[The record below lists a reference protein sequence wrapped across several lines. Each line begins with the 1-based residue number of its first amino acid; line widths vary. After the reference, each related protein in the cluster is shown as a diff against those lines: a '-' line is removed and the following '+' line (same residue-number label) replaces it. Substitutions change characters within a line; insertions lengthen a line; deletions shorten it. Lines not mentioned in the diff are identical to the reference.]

1 MTDRKSETQ
10 FVEELTE
17 QLNAEVEEL
26 PQTTRLRLQAMRTQ
40 AVAGIPLRQWWQLS
54 LPTTGLIASAAVL
67 ALAVFLNFS
76 TTDAVPMLPVVDEV
90 ELAVVQDL
98 ELLEQLE
105 FLAWLEEGEPHA
117 G

>member
-1 MTDRKSETQ
+1 MTDHKSEDE

-17 QLNAEVEEL
+17 RLNAEVEGL
-26 PQTTRLRLQAMRTQ
+26 PETTRLRLQAMRSQ
-40 AVAGIPLRQWWQLS
+40 ATASVPGQWWQLS
-54 LPTTGLIASAAVL
+54 LPTVGLIGSAAVL

-76 TTDAVPMLPVVDEV
+76 TTDPVPMLPVVDEV
-90 ELAVVQDL
+90 DLAVVQDL

-105 FLAWLEEGEPHA
+105 FLAWLEEGGPHA